1 VRSPAGAGAYTAA
14 VANRGDFFC
23 LRTRAVVWFL
33 GDVRKRSPFAL
44 PLKEL
49 NVRKLAP
56 AALVAALLAAP
67 AAWTAEPAPDPDL
80 AKFRQAYTSGS
91 GIAYVVIH
99 DDKGDRIYRY
109 GDASR
114 ETAKK
119 DARGYVLFT
128 CLSPHVFVVQNPPD
142 KTALLNATVVQANE
156 PSYADFDGK
165 YLAGC
170 KNPLVKT
177 AVKKGK

>member
-1 VRSPAGAGAYTAA
+1 
-14 VANRGDFFC
+14 
-23 LRTRAVVWFL
+23 
-33 GDVRKRSPFAL
+33 
-44 PLKEL
+44 
-49 NVRKLAP
+49 VRKLAP
-56 AALVAALLAAP
+56 AVLAAALLAAP
-67 AAWTAEPAPDPDL
+67 AAWTAEPEADPNL

-99 DDKGDRIYRY
+99 DDKGERIYRY

-142 KTALLNATVVQANE
+142 KAALLNATVVHAGE
-156 PSYADFDGK
+156 PNYADLDGK

-177 AVKKGK
+177 AVKKAK

>member
-1 VRSPAGAGAYTAA
+1 M
-14 VANRGDFFC
+14 
-23 LRTRAVVWFL
+23 RT
-33 GDVRKRSPFAL
+33 
-44 PLKEL
+44 
-49 NVRKLAP
+49 LAP
-56 AALVAALLAAP
+56 AALAAALLAAP
-67 AAWTAEPAPDPDL
+67 PAWSAEPQAPDPDL

-99 DDKGDRIYRY
+99 DDKGERLYRY

-119 DARGYVLFT
+119 DLRGYVLFT
-128 CLSPHVFVVQNPPD
+128 CLSPHVFVVQNPSD
-142 KTALLNATVVQANE
+142 KAALLNATVVHADE
-156 PSYADFDGK
+156 PSFAELDGK
-165 YLAGC
+165 YLADC